1 MIGGTTL
8 VSENRCIGDLEEG
21 QRILDTP
28 KYFDL
33 PIIMQ
38 KDNNKPSLYNFSG
51 SPVYETQSTENIV
64 GLSIFLRTNVTIDS
78 MKHSFGLVQR
88 IGRQMN
94 WIYDLCIYPEHQ
106 RSHVDRIQKK
116 VYYGPHA
123 HILDKTI
130 EIKLEHELN
139 DWNKWFQVFAQN
151 INLEILSNDIIEPLA
166 GELLL

>member
-1 MIGGTTL
+1 M
-8 VSENRCIGDLEEG
+8 SENRCIGNLG
-21 QRILDTP
+21 QGKLILDTP

-38 KDNNKPSLYNFSG
+38 KDNKKPCLYKFSG
-51 SPVYETQSTENIV
+51 SPVYETASTQNIV
-64 GLSIFLRTNVTIDS
+64 GLSIFLRTNITVDS

-88 IGRQMN
+88 VGRQMN
-94 WIYDLCIYPEHQ
+94 WIYDLCIYPKHQ
-106 RSHVDRIQKK
+106 RSHVDK
-116 VYYGPHA
+116 VERKVFYGPHA

-130 EIKLEHELN
+130 EINLEHELD

-151 INLEILSNDIIEPLA
+151 INLQITSNDIIEPLA